1 MLITGKV
8 KSFVDSKLIFS
19 PDNPEDTKNLLVN
32 QIIKKCTL
40 KVDDKINTVD
50 VKIVKND
57 SQMELLICS

>member
-1 MLITGKV
+1 MGTFQ
-8 KSFVDSKLIFS
+8 SA
-19 PDNPEDTKNLLVN
+19 KNLLVN